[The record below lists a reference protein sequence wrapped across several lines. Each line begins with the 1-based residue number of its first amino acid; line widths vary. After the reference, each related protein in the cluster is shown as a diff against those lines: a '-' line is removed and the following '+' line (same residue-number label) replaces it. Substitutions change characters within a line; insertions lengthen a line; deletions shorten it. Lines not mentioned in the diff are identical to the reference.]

1 MPPTDKVIP
10 AVAVLCR
17 WNIVEVA
24 TIGRDGCT
32 GSPTPAAVQPT
43 GDETDSFANGWKLS
57 LWRKGDDQALVGI
70 QANSFVDKITIAL
83 A

>member
-24 TIGRDGCT
+24 TIGRDGCP
-32 GSPTPAAVQPT
+32 GVRPPQLSNRRVK
-43 GDETDSFANGWKLS
+43 TDSFANGWKLN

>member
-1 MPPTDKVIP
+1 MP
-10 AVAVLCR
+10 LEHGR
-17 WNIVEVA
+17 
-24 TIGRDGCT
+24 GRDDWPGWLHR
-32 GSPTPAAVQPT
+32 SPTPAAVQPT